1 MKLHNQSLI
10 YLTFAFFVII
20 GVWSFVFYIDLKDEI
35 RDSIDDGLDN
45 NRLLLLQQIEKDS
58 SLLQQEDF
66 GGNNF
71 SVKQISRK
79 NALAQKDVL
88 KDTMMYR
95 LNEDDLEPVRILH
108 TSFGHQGKYYHLKII
123 SSLVEEDD
131 LIEDA
136 FYNILL
142 LFIVLVLSTFII
154 NNFVL
159 KRLWNPFYDLLGQIS
174 RYKLDKDAH
183 AIKSK
188 TNTKEFLALQKAA
201 NKLLLHS
208 KETYRAQKEFTE
220 NAAHELQTPLAI
232 MANKLELLLESENL
246 NAAQSKQI
254 AEILQTLNRLNHLN
268 KALLLLAKIENKQY
282 NQEEAITINKVID
295 KVLNDFE
302 DFISYKNLAV
312 KRDYEQDI
320 TWHLDKH
327 LAYVLCSNLIKNA
340 LFHSSEN
347 AEICIQSKQDKL
359 SICNTGSAK
368 ALDASVIFNR
378 FTKGANQPKS
388 TGIGLAVAKAICDY
402 YTLQLTYTYLPEK
415 NWHCFEISRAQV

>member
-10 YLTFAFFVII
+10 YLTLAFFVII

-58 SLLQQEDF
+58 SLLQQTEF

-108 TSFGHQGKYYHLKII
+108 TSFRQQDKYYHLKII

-142 LFIVLVLSTFII
+142 LFIVLVVSTFII
-154 NNFVL
+154 NNFLL
-159 KRLWNPFYDLLGQIS
+159 KRLWNPFYDLLEQIS
-174 RYKLDKDAH
+174 RYKLDKDTH

-188 TNTKEFLALQKAA
+188 TNTKEFLALQEAA

-220 NAAHELQTPLAI
+220 NAAHELQTPLAV
-232 MANKLELLLESENL
+232 MANRLELLLESENL
-246 NAAQSKQI
+246 NALESKQI

-282 NQEEAITINKVID
+282 NEQEKINITKLIEE
-295 KVLNDFE
+295 VLKDFE
-302 DFISYKNLAV
+302 DFIDYKNLQI
-312 KRDYEQDI
+312 KRQYTQDI
-320 TWHLDKH
+320 TLNLDKH
-327 LAYVLCSNLIKNA
+327 LAFVLCSNLIKNA
-340 LFHSSEN
+340 LFHSHEN
-347 AEICIQSKQDKL
+347 AEIIIKSNNNKL
-359 SICNTGSAK
+359 SICNTANAK
-368 ALDASVIFNR
+368 ALDGSTIFNR
-378 FTKGANQPKS
+378 FTKGGNQTKS

-402 YTLQLTYTYLPEK
+402 YGLQLSYTYLAKE
-415 NWHCFEISRAQV
+415 NQHCFEIS